1 MRYDAI
7 GKPMGSLI
15 QFNRRPGASE
25 RQPAPIALAES
36 SEERRSLRILLWT
49 FALSAIAMCATVV
62 FMLSPHGWRDLL
74 WISSFMLVFALAKIA
89 LAQALF
95 YIMVNY
101 DDDASGAGD
110 PQAAQR
116 AKLIPLTRD
125 NKHKPHAI
133 ARKRSVTEA
142 ATAASPSRHNE
153 R

>member
-1 MRYDAI
+1 
-7 GKPMGSLI
+7 MGSLI
-15 QFNRRPGASE
+15 QFNRRPAAGE
-25 RQPAPIALAES
+25 RQLAPIARAES

-62 FMLSPHGWRDLL
+62 FTLSPHGWRDLL

-101 DDDASGAGD
+101 DDDSSANPD
-110 PQAAQR
+110 PGIGER

-125 NKHKPHAI
+125 GKRTPRAL
-133 ARKRSVTEA
+133 ARRRSISVA
-142 ATAASPSRHNE
+142 ATAAGPSHPHE
-153 R
+153 S